1 MYPLYQESLKSY
13 KSKGYINGSPTY
25 AKLWK
30 DKLDAFHVACSD
42 PVILNKLL
50 TTLMKINPDKVS
62 VEEAYCSLADTNGSV
77 NEALGKLSSKSYVKE
92 IQVVCTMTPIDQYL
106 PMKLLS
112 TPTSPMRSQVR
123 SPSVMSIG
131 NTNASYDNDDRGSVL
146 MRVHGNDAENK
157 LPHYNMLQSSAA
169 VQKRG
174 ATLNTMP
181 KSPISK
187 YDSNRSNQTSPIN
200 LPPIV
205 NNNNVIDL
213 DQSMLDISK
222 SLLTMSVVEVPPPNN
237 SVLRSSSLSPLGDKK
252 PTQRL
257 ASAIDQIMHNNPS
270 PMKVMTKRDA
280 MKAHEDEIL
289 YKSNNIK
296 FKKLSSLYKDEMK
309 QYKKNNNHLW

>member
-1 MYPLYQESLKSY
+1 
-13 KSKGYINGSPTY
+13 
-25 AKLWK
+25 
-30 DKLDAFHVACSD
+30 
-42 PVILNKLL
+42 
-50 TTLMKINPDKVS
+50 MKINPDKVS

-106 PMKLLS
+106 PMKILS
-112 TPTSPMRSQVR
+112 TPTSPIRNQLR

-200 LPPIV
+200 LPPIA

-222 SLLTMSVVEVPPPNN
+222 SLLTMSVVEAPLNN
-237 SVLRSSSLSPLGDKK
+237 SVLRSSSLSLLGDKK

-257 ASAIDQIMHNNPS
+257 ASAIDQIMNNNPS